1 MEGCGSSRFG
11 KELGKVAAI
20 RIIFGVGTRRVPG
33 KSVIHLGIPTGT
45 VARVYSRE
53 RQIYAA
59 EGMASAIT
67 IRDHKGG
74 QEELKGD

>member
-1 MEGCGSSRFG
+1 M
-11 KELGKVAAI
+11 
-20 RIIFGVGTRRVPG
+20 
-33 KSVIHLGIPTGT
+33 IHLGIPTGT

-59 EGMASAIT
+59 EGMTSAIT

>member
-1 MEGCGSSRFG
+1 M
-11 KELGKVAAI
+11 
-20 RIIFGVGTRRVPG
+20 
-33 KSVIHLGIPTGT
+33 IHLGIPTGT